1 MATTFGDTF
10 WDRDSIVIRELIG
23 TRVLNVLPEC
33 GRFFDDMDVIDIGK
47 SGFEVGRDGL
57 FKKRY
62 WGSIAGTV
70 RGGQNFNHRAIYGDK
85 TTGLGTSPFF
95 LNALQ
100 ATGPNPMNSPVPKP
114 FGFTGEIYSGE
125 STVPLTIAQLQLEV
139 TPANIME
146 QVAPVFEGSAK
157 NIAHF
162 ISCHFFTD
170 REVKSR
176 LASIGATGSG
186 ATQWAY
192 DNTNK
197 LLSFYPLEKT
207 IMRFVPGME
216 VDLWDTSGAA
226 RINESAG
233 VRIPM
238 WVQGVSHMQNR
249 VVIQIDLGQD
259 LTAAPW
265 TTLLDNTTESITLG
279 DAITWADQNSGQGLK
294 APYGW
299 HDWIKGGSA
308 AHGTNSK
315 DRILGT
321 AAITTT
327 TDDYLDVINR
337 PFAQSYIKESV
348 GVLTQQ
354 DLELYVDEACLA
366 LGAYGGDMDTIIM
379 SRGVR
384 HAMWQLDLARSYQT
398 NNRPAKQDDYGLK
411 GGFAITTPSGGTLR
425 GYVSP
430 MIEDGEVL
438 GLKIKNN
445 WKMVTLPNPQ
455 GSGSNSQL
463 SPNEGPAR
471 QVPIIFK
478 GKMFGYPTDKVP
490 IFNANA
496 EHLDGVHFPAM
507 FRYNFIE
514 EGQVAG
520 MRLSGVTTS
529 RSFSSPA

>member
-1 MATTFGDTF
+1 MATTFGDTLM
-10 WDRDSIVIRELIG
+10 DRDSIVIRELIG
-23 TRVLNVLPEC
+23 TRVMNVLPET
-33 GRFFDDMDVIDIGK
+33 GRWFDDMDVIDIGR

-57 FKKRY
+57 YKKRY
-62 WGSIAGTV
+62 WGSIAGSV

-95 LNALQ
+95 LHALQ
-100 ATGPNPMNSPVPKP
+100 ATGVNPLLSPVPKP
-114 FGFTGEIYSGE
+114 FGFTGELYSGE

-139 TPANIME
+139 TPAVIMD
-146 QVAPVFEGSAK
+146 QIAPIFEGAAK

-170 REVKSR
+170 REVNHR
-176 LASIGATGSG
+176 LATIGGSGSG

-216 VDLWDTSGAA
+216 VDLWDTSAAA
-226 RINESAG
+226 RINESGGA
-233 VRIPM
+233 RIPM
-238 WVQGVSHMQNR
+238 WVKSVSHMQNR
-249 VVIQIDLGQD
+249 VTIQIDPSQD

-265 TTLLDNTTESITLG
+265 TALLNNSTESLTLG
-279 DAITWADQNSGQGLK
+279 DAITWADQNSGAGLK

-299 HDWIKGGSA
+299 HDWIKGGSLA
-308 AHGTNSK
+308 GTTAK
-315 DRILGT
+315 KRILGS

-327 TDDYLDVINR
+327 TDDYIDVEER

-348 GVLTQQ
+348 GTLTQQ
-354 DLELYVDEACLA
+354 DLELYCDEAS
-366 LGAYGGDMDTIIM
+366 LGLSAYGADLDTIIM

-398 NNRPAKQDDYGLK
+398 NNRPAKQDDYGLR
-411 GGFAITTPSGGTLR
+411 GGFAITCPSGGTLR

-445 WKMVTLPNPQ
+445 WKVVTLPNPQ
-455 GSGSNSQL
+455 GAGSNSQL
-463 SPNEGPAR
+463 SPNEGPSR
-471 QVPIIFK
+471 QVPILFK

-490 IFNANA
+490 IMNANA

-507 FRYNFIE
+507 FRYNLLPENQI
-514 EGQVAG
+514 AG
-520 MRLSGVTTS
+520 LRLSGVTTS
-529 RSFSSPA
+529 RSFSNPA